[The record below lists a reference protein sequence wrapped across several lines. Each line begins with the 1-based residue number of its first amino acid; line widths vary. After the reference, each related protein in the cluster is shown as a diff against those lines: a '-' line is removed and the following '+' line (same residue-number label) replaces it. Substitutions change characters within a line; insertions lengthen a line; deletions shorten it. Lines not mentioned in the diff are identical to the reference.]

1 MSTQVQALRSQL
13 DRYYGFLAQDQSNP
27 RLRGQ
32 LADLHARLGE
42 LDEARKVLEEG
53 ICQWPDEAELKS
65 RLASVAIA
73 QNRPEEAI
81 ALLQGLQRNGAD
93 HPAIRYNL
101 AYALLLLGRFGDTR
115 DLLVTILDSPDVP
128 KTPVLLARAL
138 HHLGKIEEAIQHLR
152 PYLASHADDAEAV
165 GLYALL
171 NYDGGH
177 SAVAKEAAEK
187 TVKLDPEDHNALITL
202 GSLALAAQDGERAN
216 AYFRRATQRYPKS
229 GRAWSGRGL
238 ASMMAAN
245 LKRAVN
251 DLEQAVQHMPNHVGS
266 WHALAWCQIQL
277 GDLTAARESFNKTMA
292 IDDDFAETHGGLAVI
307 AVLQNRLYE
316 AQNLIGHALSIDP
329 DSFAGLF
336 AQTLLTAKFDRERAV
351 EMLRDMLLS
360 PAYPGGAPLLTV
372 LTQVTS
378 KRNTASQH

>member
-1 MSTQVQALRSQL
+1 MQPQALRSQL
-13 DRYYGFLAQDQSNP
+13 DRCYGFLKQDQSNP
-27 RLRGQ
+27 RLRAQ
-32 LADLHARLGE
+32 VADLHLRLGE
-42 LDEARKVLEEG
+42 FDKARQILEEG
-53 ICQWPDEAELKS
+53 IRQWPDDSGLQS
-65 RLASVAIA
+65 RMASVAIA
-73 QNRPEEAI
+73 QNRPQEAVAI
-81 ALLQGLQRNGAD
+81 LQGLQGAGAD
-93 HPAIRYNL
+93 HPAVRYNL
-101 AYALLLLGRFGDTR
+101 AYALVLLGRFADAG
-115 DLLVTILDSPDVP
+115 DLLVTILDCHETPNA
-128 KTPVLLARAL
+128 PVLLARAL
-138 HHLGKIEEAIQHLR
+138 HHLGKIEEAIQQLR
-152 PYLASHADDAEAV
+152 PYLASYADDSEAL

-187 TVKLDPEDHNALITL
+187 AVKLDPDNDNALVIL
-202 GSLALAAQDGERAN
+202 GSLALARQDSEQAN
-216 AYFRRATQRYPKS
+216 AYFRRATQRRPDN

-292 IDDDFAETHGGLAVI
+292 IDDDFAETYGGLAVI

-316 AQNLIGHALSIDP
+316 AQNLIGQALSIDP

-351 EMLRDMLLS
+351 EMLRNMLLS

-372 LTQVTS
+372 LAEVTS
-378 KRNTASQH
+378 KRNTSSKH